1 LGGSALWLSLISVWE
16 LAKKVEVHIRAFPPD
31 ETAHPVSRSGGWAP
45 RWRRDGKELFFLSLD
60 SRMMAVS
67 VDPAK
72 GTTVGVPRE
81 LFRTELRRGYQNRPY
96 DVTRD
101 GQRFL
106 VPTIRPS
113 DDFRV
118 VLNWRALLPR

>member
-1 LGGSALWLSLISVWE
+1 MKRPIRSRAAAAGRRGGAATE
-16 LAKKVEVHIRAFPPD
+16 
-31 ETAHPVSRSGGWAP
+31 
-45 RWRRDGKELFFLSLD
+45 RRLFFLSLD

-118 VLNWRALLPR
+118 VLNWRALLPS

>member
-1 LGGSALWLSLISVWE
+1 
-16 LAKKVEVHIRAFPPD
+16 
-31 ETAHPVSRSGGWAP
+31 
-45 RWRRDGKELFFLSLD
+45 
-60 SRMMAVS
+60 MMAVS

-72 GTTVGVPRE
+72 GTTVGVPGG
-81 LFRTELRRGYQNRPY
+81 LFPTGFRPENNRPY

-106 VPTIRPS
+106 VPTLRPS

-118 VLNWRALLPR
+118 VLNWRTLLPR